1 VGTPIV
7 GAAHKKKNKMP
18 VPQTFQKH
26 LKVPANTQGRDFV
39 VGDLHGCYDQLM
51 TMLGAVDF
59 NKATDRLFSVGDLV
73 DRGPKNLEC
82 ANLIYESWFYATR
95 ANHEQMMID
104 FLSRGKFNPNVNYQE
119 GSSWIPNGGAWSM
132 SEDRTTLTD
141 LAQSLDMLPYVI
153 SVGEGKDRFN
163 VVHAEIKH
171 FSCQNKHEGM
181 LYIGNFG
188 AARVPVTDEMI
199 DNWVFS
205 DAEEYDMVWGREII
219 QNGHPTFPPPDHQL
233 WHDLDRMSITYCG
246 HTPLRMTALVQRQMY
261 IDHGCVFGV
270 KSGHSEENKLV
281 LASPSERC
289 VYQLTPTHNTIV
301 QVPYSELQQLS

>member
-1 VGTPIV
+1 
-7 GAAHKKKNKMP
+7 MP

-51 TMLGAVDF
+51 TLLGVVEFD
-59 NKATDRLFSVGDLV
+59 KAIDRLFSVGDLV

-82 ANLIYESWFYATR
+82 ANLIYEPWFYATR

-104 FLSRGKFNPNVNYQE
+104 LLSRGKFTPNVNYQE
-119 GSSWIPNGGAWSM
+119 GPMWIPNGGAWSM
-132 SEDRTTLTD
+132 SEDRTVLTD
-141 LAQSLDMLPYVI
+141 LAQSLDMLPFVI

-163 VVHAEIKH
+163 VVHGEIKH
-171 FSCQNKHEGM
+171 KREDGRHM
-181 LYIGNFG
+181 V
-188 AARVPVTDEMI
+188 RVKVTDEMI

-205 DAEEYDMVWGREII
+205 EDEEYDMVWGRELI

-233 WHDLDRMSITYCG
+233 WHDLEKMSITYCG

-281 LASPSERC
+281 LACPSEQF
-289 VYQLTPTHNTIV
+289 VYQLTPIHNTV
-301 QVPYSELQQLS
+301 VRVPYGGGNCSN